1 MSTVS
6 TGLKCKQALVAGGI
20 AAGWFIT
27 SRGAA
32 GSDGGQVTDSQ
43 SVGGVPDSGQMP
55 PDAKQVPEDQLQGG
69 GEVTFSSWDV
79 QLKKNGP
86 HGNHIAMGPF
96 KKRPKHS
103 I

>member
-1 MSTVS
+1 MEEKTRKLSVKRVVVAA
-6 TGLKCKQALVAGGI
+6 LIALALVAGGI

-69 GEVTFSSWDV
+69 GEVTFSS
-79 QLKKNGP
+79 
-86 HGNHIAMGPF
+86 
-96 KKRPKHS
+96 
-103 I
+103 